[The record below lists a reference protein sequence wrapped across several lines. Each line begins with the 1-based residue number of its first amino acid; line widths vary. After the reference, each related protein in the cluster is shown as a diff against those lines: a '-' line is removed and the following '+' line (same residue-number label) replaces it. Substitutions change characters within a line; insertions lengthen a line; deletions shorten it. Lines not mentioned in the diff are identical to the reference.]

1 MENLSM
7 GEEFVLSLPKKAEE
21 VEEEEETE
29 EGMEAEM
36 EEETGE
42 EENIEAEVEAVLE
55 EAVEEETPVWVTGT
69 LPARSSLEDSG
80 MTQTSTIFRMLSTGT
95 ELSRMFGW
103 PADHLALLLW
113 RWKILEM
120 RKTL

>member
-42 EENIEAEVEAVLE
+42 EENIEEEEEVVEAVLEEE

-69 LPARSSLEDSG
+69 PPARSSLEGSG
-80 MTQTSTIFRMLSTGT
+80 MTPTSTIFRMLSTGM

-103 PADHLALLLW
+103 PADHLALHL
-113 RWKILEM
+113 
-120 RKTL
+120 